1 MKSTSNTD
9 TTDTSTPSEY
19 LAALLAHQA
28 KHDQAAQRL
37 AGLDNAV
44 KACETELAEAGAN
57 LPNVDHLLQQREDLL
72 ADRAIGSAS
81 QADIDAIDA
90 QIATETKAMTAAK
103 ATANRRIADAKQT
116 LQGLQ
121 RKREQAGQE
130 LQELTAASSGI
141 VFSLIRN
148 EMEQECER
156 YVEAA
161 LAVKASLLRL
171 FALERMSSHFV
182 KSGVGAVSFNAEMSL
197 PFIRLPPCEELAAD
211 SSLASWYSNRGILF
225 ATDAFFHQQVERAVV
240 SERELLASA
249 GVTRYTV

>member
-9 TTDTSTPSEY
+9 ATDVAIPSEY
-19 LAALLAHQA
+19 LAALLAHQDE
-28 KHDQAAQRL
+28 HDQAARRL
-37 AGLDNAV
+37 ADLGNAV
-44 KACETELAEAGAN
+44 KACEAELTEAGSN
-57 LPNVDHLLQQREDLL
+57 IPNVDHLLQQREDIL

-90 QIATETKAMTAAK
+90 QIATETKAMAAAK
-103 ATANRRIADAKQT
+103 ANGRVADAKQT

-121 RKREQAGQE
+121 RKREQVGQE
-130 LQELTAASSGI
+130 LQELTAASGGV
-141 VFSLIRN
+141 VFSLIRS

-182 KSGVGAVSFNAEMSL
+182 KSGVGAVRFNAELTL
-197 PFIRLPPCEELAAD
+197 PFIRLPACD
-211 SSLASWYSNRGILF
+211 GLASSWHTNRGILF
-225 ATDAFFHQQVERAVV
+225 ATDPFFYQQVERAVV
-240 SERELLASA
+240 AERELLASA
-249 GVTRYTV
+249 GVTRYAA